1 MNLMFIVL
9 IEFTVTNYH
18 TFGWKSVNFLVGHIL
33 YLLMYTFITW
43 LNPQGSCLKIKWT
56 KFDIS

>member
-9 IEFTVTNYH
+9 IEFTVTNYR
-18 TFGWKSVNFLVGHIL
+18 TFGWKSVNFLVGVEES
-33 YLLMYTFITW
+33 YSFFTW
-43 LNPQGSCLKIKWT
+43 LEVPQGSCLKIKWT